1 MPLTTLNFKPGI
13 NKEETDYANEN
24 GWVDGNLIRFR
35 KGRPEKIG
43 GWEKQSDTNTYLGSG
58 RALHSW
64 ISLGGARYLGIGT
77 HLKYY
82 IEEGEAYNDITPL
95 RVTTSA
101 GDVTFSATNG
111 SSTLTVTDA
120 SHGASTGDFVTFSGA
135 SSLGGLVT
143 AAVINQEYQILLV
156 TGTNTYT
163 VTAKDTS
170 GSEVTANASD
180 SGNGGSS
187 VVGAYQINTGLDVY
201 VPSTGWGVG
210 TWGAGT
216 FGSSSAITASGQL
229 RLWTHDNF
237 GENLIINPR
246 GGGIYRWVENN
257 GLSVR
262 ALELQGITGASKVP
276 TLGLQVITSEVDRH
290 LIVLGADPI
299 DSSSGNRTGV
309 IDPMLVA
316 FSDTENELD
325 FNPIATNTA
334 GSVRLS
340 SGSLIVGGLK
350 SRQETLIWTDTSL
363 YSMTFIGPPLTFA
376 LNLIN
381 EGAGLIAPKAA
392 INSPVGVFFMSKN
405 GFYYYNGAVKKLP
418 CSVQDYVFSDLNLT
432 QSFKCYASLHAEHSE
447 VWFWY
452 VSKEDDTEEI
462 SRYVIYNYEES
473 TWSIG
478 KLVRYSWLDAGIE
491 DKPIAAGKVS
501 DAGVV
506 YLHES
511 GFNDDDSAMSDV
523 FIESADIDLADGENF
538 MFVKKLIPDI
548 KFSTTTGISNTP
560 AMNIVVKRRD
570 YNADTLS
577 TDSTSQIT
585 TSTRFTN
592 LRTRTRQVVLR
603 FESDDDNSV
612 EANKKDYKFR
622 VGNTRLDIQPSGR
635 RG

>member
-13 NKEETDYANEN
+13 NKEETDYSNEN

-43 GWEKQSDTNTYLGSG
+43 GWQKQSTTNSYLGSARG
-58 RALHSW
+58 LHSW

-77 HLKYY
+77 TVKYY
-82 IEEGEAYNDITPL
+82 IEEGEAYNDITPI
-95 RVTTSA
+95 RATTSA

-111 SSTLTVTDA
+111 SSTLTITDT
-120 SHGASTGDFVTFSGA
+120 SHGAATGDFVTFSGA
-135 SSLGGLVT
+135 ASLGGLVT

-180 SGNGGSS
+180 SGNGGGST
-187 VVGAYQINTGLDVY
+187 VGAYQINSGLDVY
-201 VPSTGWGVG
+201 VPSAGWGVG

-216 FGSSSAITASGQL
+216 FGSASAISASGQL

-246 GGGIYRWVENN
+246 GGGIYRWVEDN

-262 ALELQGITGASKVP
+262 ALNLSGISGASQVP

-299 DSSSGNRTGV
+299 ESGNRSGV

-325 FNPIATNTA
+325 FNPTATNTA

-381 EGAGLIAPKAA
+381 EGAGLISPKAA
-392 INSPVGVFFMSKN
+392 VNSPVGVFFMSKN
-405 GFYYYNGAVKKLP
+405 GFYYYNGSVKKLP

-432 QSFKCYASLHAEHSE
+432 QAFKCFASLNAENSE

-452 VSKEDDTEEI
+452 VSEEDDTEEI
-462 SRYVIYNYEES
+462 SRYAMYNYEEQ

-478 KLVRYSWLDAGIE
+478 SLVRYSWLDAGIE
-491 DKPIAAGKVS
+491 DKPLAAGGTAS
-501 DAGVV
+501 AGYI
-506 YLHES
+506 YLHET
-511 GFNDDDSAMSDV
+511 GFNDDASAMDNV
-523 FIESADIDLADGENF
+523 FIESADIDLGDGENL

-548 KFSTTTGISNTP
+548 KFSTTRGVSNTP
-560 AMNIVVKRRD
+560 AINMVLKRRN
-570 YNADTLS
+570 YNSETLS

-585 TSTRFTN
+585 NATTFTN
-592 LRTRTRQVVLR
+592 VRTRTRQVVLR
-603 FESDDDNSV
+603 VESDDDNSV
-612 EANKKDYKFR
+612 EADKKDYKWR
-622 VGNTRLDIQPSGR
+622 LGNTRLDIQPSGR

>member
-13 NKEETDYANEN
+13 NKEETDYSNEN

-43 GWEKQSDTNTYLGSG
+43 GWEKQSELNTYLGSG

-82 IEEGEAYNDITPL
+82 IEEGNAYNDITPI

-143 AAVINQEYQILLV
+143 ATVINQEYQILLV

-187 VVGAYQINTGLDVY
+187 IVGTYQINTGLDIY
-201 VPSTGWGVG
+201 VPSTGWGNS

-216 FGSSSAITASGQL
+216 WGSSSPITASGQL

-257 GLSVR
+257 GLSIR

-381 EGAGLIAPKAA
+381 EGAGLIGPKAA

-405 GFYYYNGAVKKLP
+405 GFYYYNGSVKKLP
-418 CSVQDYVFSDLNLT
+418 CSVQDYVFSDLDLT

-452 VSKEDDTEEI
+452 VSAEDDTKEI

-548 KFSTTTGISNTP
+548 KFSTTTGISNNP
-560 AMNIVVKRRD
+560 AMNIVIKRRD

-622 VGNTRLDIQPSGR
+622 VGNTRLDLQPSGR

>member
-1 MPLTTLNFKPGI
+1 MPLTTFNFKPGI
-13 NKEETDYANEN
+13 NKEETDYSNEN

-43 GWEKQSDTNTYLGSG
+43 GWEKQSETNTYLGSA

-82 IEEGEAYNDITPL
+82 IEEGTAYNDITPI

-101 GDVTFSATNG
+101 GDVTFSASNG
-111 SSTLTVTDA
+111 SSTLTVTDT
-120 SHGASTGDFVTFSGA
+120 SHGAATGDFVTFSGA
-135 SSLGGLVT
+135 SSLGGLIT

-156 TGTNTYT
+156 TDTNTYT
-163 VTAKDTS
+163 VTAKDSDGAT
-170 GSEVTANASD
+170 VTANASD
-180 SGNGGSS
+180 TGNGGSS

-201 VPSTGWGVG
+201 VASSGYGVG

-216 FGSSSAITASGQL
+216 WGSASAISEDGQL
-229 RLWTHDNF
+229 RIWTHDNF

-246 GGGIYRWVENN
+246 GGGIFRWVENS

-262 ALELQGITGASKVP
+262 AAELQGITGASKVP
-276 TLGLQVITSEVDRH
+276 TIGLQVITSEVDRH

-299 DSSSGNRTGV
+299 DSSSGNRSGV
-309 IDPMLVA
+309 SDPMLVA

-325 FNPIATNTA
+325 FNPTATNTA

-392 INSPVGVFFMSKN
+392 VNSPVGVFFMSKN
-405 GFYYYNGAVKKLP
+405 GFYHYNGSVKKLP
-418 CSVQDYVFSDLNLT
+418 CSVQDYVFSDLDLG
-432 QSFKCYASLHAEHSE
+432 QAFKCYASLHAEHSE
-447 VWFWY
+447 AWFWY
-452 VSKEDDTEEI
+452 VSTEDSTQEI

-491 DKPIAAGKVS
+491 DKPLAAGKVS
-501 DAGVV
+501 DSGVI
-506 YLHES
+506 YMHET
-511 GFNDDDSAMSDV
+511 GFNDNDEAMSNV
-523 FIESADIDLADGENF
+523 YIESADIDLADGENF

-548 KFSTTTGISNTP
+548 KFSTTPGVDNTP
-560 AMNIVVKRRD
+560 AMNIVLKRRD
-570 YNADTLS
+570 YNVDTLS

-585 TSTRFTN
+585 NSTRFTN
-592 LRTRTRQVVLR
+592 LRTRARQVVLR

-612 EANKKDYKFR
+612 EANKKGYKFR
-622 VGNTRLDIQPSGR
+622 VGDTRLDVQPSGR

>member
-187 VVGAYQINTGLDVY
+187 VVGAYQVNTGLDVY

-381 EGAGLIAPKAA
+381 EGAGLIGPKAA

-548 KFSTTTGISNTP
+548 KFSTSTGVSNTP